1 MSRGTIMWQKK
12 NWLWYFNRK
21 GILDF
26 TIFDM
31 EDWTYRVR
39 VMSWYFIPELDN
51 WKIPLD
57 VDLSLNYDCD
67 YDLRYQD
74 LDSAKQAVADFILN
88 LLQIF

>member
-1 MSRGTIMWQKK
+1 MVTIPRQKRD
-12 NWLWYFNRK
+12 WLWSFNRK
-21 GILDF
+21 WILSF

-39 VMSWYFIPELDN
+39 VTSWYFIPELDN

-57 VDLSLNYDCD
+57 VDLSLNHDCD

-74 LDSAKQAVADFILN
+74 LDSAKKAVDDFILYV
-88 LLQIF
+88 LQ